1 VNKSIIDVGP
11 AKNTIKNLDG
21 IKSCAVMIE
30 MYLSNWSTLMYFLQE
45 GKTLKNFIISL
56 KRKS

>member
-1 VNKSIIDVGP
+1 MDTG
-11 AKNTIKNLDG
+11 ALKNTIKNLDG
-21 IKSCAVMIE
+21 ISSCAVMIE

-56 KRKS
+56 KRKSEE